1 MQFRFNPYF
10 RQMKFQKIISLFLA
24 FFLFVSNIGLAMNVH
39 YCGDE
44 IASISINSLSNG
56 AAAEEDCCAI
66 IERQS
71 PCCKDKVV
79 HLEKKTDHAT
89 VFTVQLDSVNV
100 CIFEEWQPIVFSS
113 FLSSECNS
121 SSEYAFQ
128 SNAPPLFKLYSQYI
142 FYDRP

>member
-1 MQFRFNPYF
+1 
-10 RQMKFQKIISLFLA
+10 
-24 FFLFVSNIGLAMNVH
+24 MNVH

-56 AAAEEDCCAI
+56 AAAEEDCCGI

-89 VFTVQLDSVNV
+89 VFTVQLDGVNV

-113 FLSSECNS
+113 FSTNECDS
-121 SSEYAFQ
+121 SSEYSFQ

-142 FYDRP
+142 FYDRL